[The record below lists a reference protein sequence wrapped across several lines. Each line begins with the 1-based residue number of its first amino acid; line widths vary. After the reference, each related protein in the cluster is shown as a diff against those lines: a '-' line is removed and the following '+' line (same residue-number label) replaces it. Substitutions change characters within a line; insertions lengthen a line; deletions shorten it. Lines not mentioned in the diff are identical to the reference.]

1 MWQGIVFFNASALAP
16 ARTIDALGGE
26 FACRW
31 NDTTPLSTGAHNALM
46 SAFLK
51 AGGVFDRLVSSCP
64 LRLTSP
70 NAPSNRETLG
80 TAIVGMLN
88 GASRYRHFDA
98 LGGDAVTAEVFGL
111 RRLMSC
117 DSVRRNL
124 RAIPE
129 KEGLEWIWNE
139 NLRLVEPLLDQDYI
153 LDLDPTVKPLY
164 GHQEGA
170 EFGHNPQKPGRPC
183 TATTRS
189 ASRS

>member
-1 MWQGIVFFNASALAP
+1 MEKYTTNHLPAGRGAAP

-26 FACRW
+26 FDCRW

-88 GASRYRHFDA
+88 GASRYWHFDA

-124 RAIPE
+124 PS
-129 KEGLEWIWNE
+129 LP
-139 NLRLVEPLLDQDYI
+139 V
-153 LDLDPTVKPLY
+153 
-164 GHQEGA
+164 
-170 EFGHNPQKPGRPC
+170 
-183 TATTRS
+183 
-189 ASRS
+189 